1 MKILLTTDGSD
12 FSRLAAQYVADHLAD
27 LAAAPE
33 IHVLNVHPPLPY
45 RRAATVLGKKA
56 LEGYYAEEATK
67 ALAVAKKVLDKAGL
81 AYQASFRVG
90 DVVTEI
96 GKYAK
101 KAGIDLVVMG
111 SQGHGALGSLAL
123 GSVTTKVLAAL
134 KTPVLVVR

>member
-1 MKILLTTDGSD
+1 MKILLTTDGSE

-81 AYQASFRVG
+81 AYEASFRVG
-90 DVVTEI
+90 DVVAGRGRSALVAVGPDPSPGRRI
-96 GKYAK
+96 GC
-101 KAGIDLVVMG
+101 
-111 SQGHGALGSLAL
+111 GARR
-123 GSVTTKVLAAL
+123 VRDDTTWHTRSGA
-134 KTPVLVVR
+134 VRAI